1 MIRYLHDSSTKDPV
15 PIDSVLTSPWMKLP
29 HQWHSDN
36 ETYQEPASAQTCKV
50 STQSFVLVSNTCF
63 ITARLV
69 QNFRS
74 GIYRVQNLIVS
85 TWLLTCS
92 DLLHSL
98 SRLPRASSSIPIH
111 PTSVNTWRLGS
122 FMMARKLCFVIC
134 KNAWYVSISWAWY
147 DRCIWYSRE
156 CIRNWI
162 YGHTK
167 RRDEKTK

>member
-1 MIRYLHDSSTKDPV
+1 MDETPTSVTFWQWDISRTCVGANMQGQHAEFCASIKHMFYYSTTSQHD
-15 PIDSVLTSPWMKLP
+15 
-29 HQWHSDN
+29 
-36 ETYQEPASAQTCKV
+36 Y
-50 STQSFVLVSNTCF
+50 
-63 ITARLV
+63 
-69 QNFRS
+69 FRS

-98 SRLPRASSSIPIH
+98 SRLTRASSSIPIH